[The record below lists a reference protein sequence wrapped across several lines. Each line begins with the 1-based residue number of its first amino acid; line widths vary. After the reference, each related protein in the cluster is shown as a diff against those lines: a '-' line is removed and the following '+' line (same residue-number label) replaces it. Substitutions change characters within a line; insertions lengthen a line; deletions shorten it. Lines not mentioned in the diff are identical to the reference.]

1 MAPLRMANPRNTRA
15 LEAKRA
21 KEAMRDLL
29 LVYRSRVEDVMRP
42 TGVTLPQLR
51 ALHAIDVGG
60 GDVSAARI
68 ARDCHVTPQTLQSI
82 LTRAT
87 REGWIVRGTSQRNG
101 RIVTATLTPAG
112 RSILALAMATV
123 AEVDERIW
131 HGIPLKHMESM
142 RETIERG
149 LRNLQ
154 DHQS

>member
-1 MAPLRMANPRNTRA
+1 MPPSRNTRA

-51 ALHAIDVGG
+51 ALHAIDQQD
-60 GDVSAARI
+60 GDVSAATI

-82 LTRAT
+82 FARAT

-101 RIVTATLTPAG
+101 RIVTAALTPAG
-112 RSILALAMATV
+112 KRILGLAMATV
-123 AEVDERIW
+123 AEVDEQIW
-131 HGIPLKHMESM
+131 SGIPLKEMETM

-154 DHQS
+154 DHES

>member
-1 MAPLRMANPRNTRA
+1 MAPSRNTRV
-15 LEAKRA
+15 LEARRA

-29 LVYRSRVEDVMRP
+29 LVYRSRIEDVLRP

-51 ALHAIDVGG
+51 ALYAIDQQD
-60 GDVSAARI
+60 GDVSAATI
-68 ARDCHVTPQTLQSI
+68 ARQCHVTPQTLQSI

-101 RIVTATLTPAG
+101 RIVTAALTPAG
-112 RSILALAMATV
+112 SEILRLAMAAA
-123 AEVDERIW
+123 AEVDEQIW
-131 HGIPLKHMESM
+131 HGIPLKDMEAM

-154 DHQS
+154 DHQG